1 VRTIGRPFIL
11 SFTAVVVVLACS
23 GGEPQMA
30 YADSAPATNAAT
42 AQASASA
49 ESIDGELLRFV
60 LAPTGNAVRYR
71 VRERLVGQDLPND
84 AVGETKSITGGIAI
98 DSRGKVIRQS
108 SRFVVDAGTF
118 VSDQDRRDGY
128 VRGRLLNTEQ
138 YPSIVLVPT
147 EVRGINLPLPTSG
160 TRPIE
165 VIGDLTVRGVT
176 RPTTWQGTVQFQDG
190 RLTGSAATA
199 FTFND
204 IQMEQPRVRV
214 LLSVADTI
222 RLELDFNLVRQR

>member
-71 VRERLVGQDLPND
+71 VRERLV
-84 AVGETKSITGGIAI
+84 
-98 DSRGKVIRQS
+98 
-108 SRFVVDAGTF
+108 
-118 VSDQDRRDGY
+118 
-128 VRGRLLNTEQ
+128 
-138 YPSIVLVPT
+138 
-147 EVRGINLPLPTSG
+147 
-160 TRPIE
+160 
-165 VIGDLTVRGVT
+165 
-176 RPTTWQGTVQFQDG
+176 
-190 RLTGSAATA
+190 
-199 FTFND
+199 
-204 IQMEQPRVRV
+204 
-214 LLSVADTI
+214 
-222 RLELDFNLVRQR
+222 